1 MSLSRQH
8 PVTAGPLL
16 TRRRLLACGGMA
28 PFAWRLGSLLNQ
40 AASAAEKSPHAS
52 PIRSC
57 ILLFYY
63 GGPSHLDLWD
73 MKPDAPQEVRG
84 IYQPIATSV
93 PGIQMGELLPMTAR
107 WMDRMAIVRSVHHP
121 MTNHNAAVVEALCGR
136 TPVKGDL
143 ELLANDPL
151 VDFPCFGAA
160 LHSLVPAESSVPM
173 HVALPHV
180 MYNVVV
186 LPAQNAGFLGAAH
199 NPLQITS
206 DPNRPDFK
214 VDELTLPG
222 EISSNRLLGRH
233 DLLSQLASTEIPKQ
247 KRPDPRQT
255 MATYQERAIDMLESE
270 PIRKAFRINDESD
283 QTRDRYGRNTLGQ
296 SLLLSRRLVE
306 SGVKFINVNDKI
318 HNGQLANWD
327 SHTDVFPRMTNDL
340 VPPADQAYSALLEDL
355 DQRGLLDSTLVVATG
370 EFGRTPRINGSG
382 GRDHWPNCYSVVFAG
397 GGIKGGMT
405 WGTSDKIGAYPDK
418 DPVTTGDLAATI
430 FSRFGLDPHQLI
442 YDGLGRPHHLAA
454 GEPLTPLFS

>member
-1 MSLSRQH
+1 MKPRFRDQPFAASPLLSR
-8 PVTAGPLL
+8 
-16 TRRRLLACGGMA
+16 RSLLACGGMA
-28 PFAWRLGSLLNQ
+28 PFALQLGNLLNT
-40 AASAAEKSPHAS
+40 AAHAAEKTGSS
-52 PIRSC
+52 SIRSC

-84 IYQPIATSV
+84 IYQPIATSA
-93 PGIQMGELLPMTAR
+93 PGIHVGELLPQTAR
-107 WMDRMAIVRSVHHP
+107 WMDRMAVVRSVHHP

-160 LHSLVPAESSVPM
+160 LHHLLPAESSVPL

-199 NPLQITS
+199 NPLQVTR
-206 DPNRPDFK
+206 DPNLPDFK
-214 VDELTLPG
+214 VDELSLPAEVPAGRLHGRRELLAHLTPTPTLP
-222 EISSNRLLGRH
+222 
-233 DLLSQLASTEIPKQ
+233 Q
-247 KRPDPRQT
+247 KRPDPLQT
-255 MATYQERAIDMLESE
+255 MATYQDRAIDMLESE
-270 PIRKAFRINDESD
+270 PIRRAFRITEEQDAL
-283 QTRDRYGRNTLGQ
+283 RDRYGRHTLGQ
-296 SLLLSRRLVE
+296 SLLLARRLVE
-306 SGVKFINVNDKI
+306 SGVRFINVNDKI

-355 DQRGLLDSTLVVATG
+355 HQRGLLDSTLVVAMG
-370 EFGRTPRINGSG
+370 EFGRTPRINASG

-397 GGIKGGMT
+397 GGIKGGQT
-405 WGTSDKIGAYPDK
+405 WGTSDQIGAYPDT
-418 DPVTTGDLAATI
+418 DPVSTGDLAATI

-454 GEPLTPLFS
+454 GEPLTKLFA

>member
-1 MSLSRQH
+1 
-8 PVTAGPLL
+8 
-16 TRRRLLACGGMA
+16 MA
-28 PFAWRLGSLLNQ
+28 PFALRLGSLLN
-40 AASAAEKSPHAS
+40 SAAAAAERTHGGS

-73 MKPDAPQEVRG
+73 LKPDAPREVRG
-84 IYQPIATSV
+84 IYQSIPTSV
-93 PGIQMGELLPMTAR
+93 PGIQVGELLPMTAR

-160 LHSLVPAESSVPM
+160 LHSLLPAESSVPM

-186 LPAQNAGFLGAAH
+186 LPGQNAGFLGAAH
-199 NPLQITS
+199 NPLQVVR
-206 DPNRPDFK
+206 DPNLPDFK
-214 VDELTLPG
+214 VDELSLPG
-222 EISSNRLLGRH
+222 DVNSDRLHSRR
-233 DLLSQLASTEIPKQ
+233 DLLSRLAGTDRAAAKLLAT
-247 KRPDPRQT
+247 KRPDPRQAMT
-255 MATYQERAIDMLESE
+255 TYQDRAIDMLESE
-270 PIRKAFRINDESD
+270 PIRKAFRIADEAD
-283 QTRDRYGRNTLGQ
+283 QTRERYGRHTLGQ
-296 SLLLSRRLVE
+296 SLLLARRLVE

-382 GRDHWPNCYSVVFAG
+382 GRDHWPNCYSVVLAG

-405 WGTSDKIGAYPDK
+405 WGTSDQIGAYPNT

-430 FSRFGLDPHQLI
+430 FARFGLDPHQLI

-454 GEPLTPLFS
+454 GEPLNKLFS

>member
-1 MSLSRQH
+1 
-8 PVTAGPLL
+8 
-16 TRRRLLACGGMA
+16 MA
-28 PFAWRLGSLLNQ
+28 PFALQLGGLLQ
-40 AASAAEKSPHAS
+40 RAASAAEKAPGGS

-73 MKPDAPQEVRG
+73 MKPEAPKEVRG

-93 PGIQMGELLPMTAR
+93 PGIQLGELLPLTAR

-143 ELLANDPL
+143 ELLADDPL

-160 LHSLVPAESSVPM
+160 LHHLLPAESSVPL

-186 LPAQNAGFLGAAH
+186 LPGQNAGFLGAAH
-199 NPLQITS
+199 NPLQVIR
-206 DPNRPDFK
+206 DPNRTDFK

-222 EISSNRLLGRH
+222 EISANRLHGRR
-233 DLLSQLASTEIPKQ
+233 DLLAHLATTPLPQ
-247 KRPDPRQT
+247 QTRPDPRQT

-270 PIRKAFRINDESD
+270 PIRKAFRISDEQD
-283 QTRDRYGRNTLGQ
+283 QTRDRYGRHTLGQ
-296 SLLLSRRLVE
+296 SLLLARRLVE
-306 SGVKFINVNDKI
+306 SGVRFVNVNDKI

-370 EFGRTPRINGSG
+370 EFGRTPRINASG

-397 GGIKGGMT
+397 GGIKGGQT
-405 WGTSDKIGAYPDK
+405 WGTSDQIGAYPDQN
-418 DPVTTGDLAATI
+418 PITTGDLAATI
-430 FSRFGLDPHQLI
+430 FSRFGLDPHQMI
-442 YDGLGRPHHLAA
+442 HDGLGRPHHLAA
-454 GEPLTPLFS
+454 GDPLTGLFS